1 MCEKNIL
8 KIVAMIC
15 ITIVAVVIA
24 IKGDIHMAVVVEILG
39 TGIIIPDWQ
48 EIL

>member
-24 IKGDIHMAVVVEILG
+24 IKGDVYMAGAIEILG

-48 EIL
+48 KFF

>member
-15 ITIVAVVIA
+15 ITIVAVAIT
-24 IKGDIHMAVVVEILG
+24 IKGDVYMAAVIEIVG
-39 TGIIIPDWQ
+39 TGIIIPDWKKFF
-48 EIL
+48 

>member
-15 ITIVAVVIA
+15 ITIVAVAIT
-24 IKGDIHMAVVVEILG
+24 IKGYVYMAGVIEIVG
-39 TGIIIPDWQ
+39 TGIIIPDWKKFF
-48 EIL
+48 